1 MKNELVLLE
10 FYATWCEPCKWAEPV
25 IKEVLSLLDE
35 TITLELIDVD
45 LQKEQAMEFNV
56 KSVPVFV
63 LKFNE
68 KEIWRMNG
76 FDAAQK
82 MAAAIHSAIDQN
94 SKK

>member
-1 MKNELVLLE
+1 MKNKFVLLK
-10 FYATWCEPCKWAEPV
+10 FYAAWCEPCKWSEPV
-25 IKEVLSLLDE
+25 IKEALSLLGVP
-35 TITLELIDVD
+35 INIELIDVD
-45 LQKEQAMEFNV
+45 LQKERAMEFNV